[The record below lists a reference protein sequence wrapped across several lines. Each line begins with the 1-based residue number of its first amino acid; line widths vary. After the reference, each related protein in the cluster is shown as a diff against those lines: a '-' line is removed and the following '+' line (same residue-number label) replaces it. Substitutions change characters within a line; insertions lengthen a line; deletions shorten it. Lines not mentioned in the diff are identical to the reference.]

1 MNCSWLVV
9 ISCTYCIL
17 DKNEKYANFLKQY
30 FQIFVSNSFFCLVL
44 ISRTC
49 NDIFCLV
56 WEVTKKSVLLVFKP
70 NCAPPLKLANWLF
83 QAGTVSIIH
92 WTSSCMRLK
101 YFGHSR
107 YFAALEEHVITVWC
121 IFCNFIGY
129 RIMDK
134 SNVCYKYNTYNH
146 RAQNWL
152 F

>member
-1 MNCSWLVV
+1 MNCTWLAV
-9 ISCTYCIL
+9 ISCTYCSPRQKWEISQFSQITF
-17 DKNEKYANFLKQY
+17 EKFSKQLFFL
-30 FQIFVSNSFFCLVL
+30 CLVL

-107 YFAALEEHVITVWC
+107 YFAALEEHIITVWC

-129 RIMDK
+129 NIMDK
-134 SNVCYKYNTYNH
+134 RIAWFKYNT
-146 RAQNWL
+146 